1 MLYTLILVGV
11 LAVLSASHFTK
22 SVIVL
27 LVSYSLLLL
36 LLEFKL
42 ESVDIFS
49 KGEEHVGLL
58 LDVSLSAKNISFT
71 TGDLL
76 TNATDFTLGLI
87 AGPILVS

>member
-1 MLYTLILVGV
+1 
-11 LAVLSASHFTK
+11 
-22 SVIVL
+22 
-27 LVSYSLLLL
+27 L